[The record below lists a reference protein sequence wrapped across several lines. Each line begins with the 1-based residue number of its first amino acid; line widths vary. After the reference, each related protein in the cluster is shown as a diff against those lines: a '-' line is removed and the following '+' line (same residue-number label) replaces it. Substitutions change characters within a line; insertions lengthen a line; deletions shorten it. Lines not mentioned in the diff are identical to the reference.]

1 MYPTTGRWLS
11 CGENLLTTLDVSHN
25 SVLET
30 LWCNDNQLTTLDL
43 SGNPILRKLYC
54 CNNRLSSL
62 DLSKNKFL
70 EPRNVSDHGNCFPEE
85 EGSIVV
91 NSCCF

>member
-1 MYPTTGRWLS
+1 M
-11 CGENLLTTLDVSHN
+11 
-25 SVLET
+25 
-30 LWCNDNQLTTLDL
+30 CNDNQLTTLDL